1 MTDPQEWRVLI
12 VEDEA
17 DSSEVVQGILEYY
30 NIQFWWA
37 STAEEAIEMMPQV
50 EPNLL
55 VVDLA
60 LPGMDGW
67 ALLKHLRQNAA
78 TAHIP
83 AVAVTAFHSNAV
95 ARQAIEAGFA
105 AYFPKPIDTH
115 IFVEELQRALEN

>member
-1 MTDPQEWRVLI
+1 MTNLQEWRVLI

-17 DSSEVVQGILEYY
+17 DSSEVVQGILEFHK
-30 NIQFWWA
+30 IQSWWA
-37 STAEEAIEMMPQV
+37 GTAEEALEMMEEV
-50 EPNLL
+50 APNLL

-67 ALLKHLRQNAA
+67 GLLKRLRQDAA
-78 TAHIP
+78 TAQIP
-83 AVAVTAFHSNAV
+83 AVAVTAFHSSAV

-115 IFVEELQRALEN
+115 AFVSELQRVLDN

>member
-1 MTDPQEWRVLI
+1 MTDPQQWRVLI

-17 DSSEVVQGILEYY
+17 DSSEVVQGILEYHH
-30 NIQFWWA
+30 IQFWWA
-37 STAEEAIEMMPQV
+37 CTAEEALEMLPEV
-50 EPNLL
+50 APNLL

-67 ALLKHLRQNAA
+67 GLLKHLRQNEA

-83 AVAVTAFHSNAV
+83 AVAVTAFHSTAV

-105 AYFPKPIDTH
+105 AYFPKPIDTRM
-115 IFVEELQRALEN
+115 FVAELQRALEN